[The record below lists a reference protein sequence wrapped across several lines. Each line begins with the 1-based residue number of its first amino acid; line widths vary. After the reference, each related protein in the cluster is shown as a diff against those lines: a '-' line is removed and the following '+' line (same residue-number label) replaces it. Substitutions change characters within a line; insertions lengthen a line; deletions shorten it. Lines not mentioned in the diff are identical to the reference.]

1 MEFCPNFISV
11 KDDPATWAR
20 AREAEGY
27 PVISVA
33 DHISSPQPHPHCWVT
48 ATAFAM
54 ATEKIR
60 VLTAFSNNLFRS
72 PVEFAHA
79 ALALQRVSNGR
90 AEAGLG
96 AGWAKPEITGLGW
109 QFPSNRD
116 RAGAYIE
123 AMQIARTLLDTGSC
137 AFQGE
142 YYSIDIPLIGPLVDP
157 PPLVASSAGPRTLR
171 GVAPFAN
178 RIEIMAFSMTAGPD
192 DPGYLTTVLS
202 SYSTDDLKARV
213 DLARQVAPD
222 TPLGFLALV
231 GAGDDPALA
240 AQSDAMGDG
249 LFASFVGPTERVAA
263 NLLRLGELGI
273 DRVQIAPSTPDTLTN
288 LAPFLNG

>member
-11 KDDPATWAR
+11 DDDPVEWAR

-33 DHISSPQPHPHCWVT
+33 DHISAPQPHPHCWVT

-96 AGWAKPEITGLGW
+96 AGWAEPEITGMGW
-109 QFPSNRD
+109 EFPSNRD
-116 RAGAYIE
+116 RAGSYIE
-123 AMQIARTLLDTGSC
+123 AMQIARALLDTGKC
-137 AFQGE
+137 MFKGE
-142 YYSIDIPLIGPLVDP
+142 YYNIDIPLIGPLVEP

-171 GVAPFAN
+171 GVAPVAD
-178 RIEIMAFSMTAGPD
+178 RIEIMAFSMTAGPGD
-192 DPGYLTTVLS
+192 VGFLPDVISAYGE
-202 SYSTDDLKARV
+202 DDLKARV
-213 DLARQVAPD
+213 DLARTVAPD

-240 AQSDAMGDG
+240 ARSEAMGDG
-249 LFASFVGPTERVAA
+249 MFSGFIGPTERVAE
-263 NLLRLGELGI
+263 NLFRLGELGI
-273 DRVQIAPSTPDTLTN
+273 HRVQIAPSTPDTLSN
-288 LAPFLNG
+288 LAPLLNG

>member
-11 KDDPATWAR
+11 EDDPAAWAR

-60 VLTAFSNNLFRS
+60 VLTAYSNNLFRS

-79 ALALQRVSNGR
+79 ALALQRVSQGR

-96 AGWAKPEITGLGW
+96 AGWAIPEIEGLGW
-109 QFPSNRD
+109 EFPSNRD
-116 RAGAYIE
+116 RAGSYIE
-123 AMQIARTLLDTGSC
+123 AMQIARELLHTGKC
-137 AFQGE
+137 TFQGD
-142 YYSIDIPLIGPLVDP
+142 YYNIDIPLIGPLVEP

-171 GVAPFAN
+171 GVAPFAD
-178 RIEIMAFSMTAGPD
+178 RIEIMAFSMTAGPGEAGHFPD
-192 DPGYLTTVLS
+192 VIS
-202 SYSTDDLKARV
+202 AYSEDDLKQRV

-240 AQSDAMGDG
+240 AQSEAMGSG
-249 LFASFVGPTERVAA
+249 LFSGFVGPTERVAEK
-263 NLLRLGELGI
+263 LFRLGELGI
-273 DRVQIAPSTPDTLTN
+273 ERVQIAPSTPDTLTN
-288 LAPFLNG
+288 LAPLLNG